1 MLNVLSVAISRFA
14 VRLHVTDC
22 RKSPAGGGA
31 LLLVGQSSA
40 GARSLSKWEGQ
51 RELCTIDIAAIGDCR
66 LQMF

>member
-1 MLNVLSVAISRFA
+1 VSLIVQNRRAC
-14 VRLHVTDC
+14 TP
-22 RKSPAGGGA
+22 PAAGGA

>member
-1 MLNVLSVAISRFA
+1 MLPLRSAMLR
-14 VRLHVTDC
+14 
-22 RKSPAGGGA
+22 PAGGGA

-40 GARSLSKWEGQ
+40 GARSLSKWEAQ